1 MYTLE
6 ALRSNIAR
14 IISEITET
22 TISIDEIVSP
32 PKPEM
37 GDFAFG
43 CFKLAKERSKNPA
56 ELAKEIA
63 GKIKSGGDVI
73 ESVSALGPYINFTL
87 NTPLLA
93 HRVLHEILERGDEYG
108 TSTMGGNKEIMLEYA
123 NLNSHKEFHVG
134 HLRNIL
140 YGLSVDR
147 ILDFS
152 GHKSIPVS
160 YINDMGVNVSK
171 CIWLLV
177 RQASAKIEQKSP
189 ELKKGEKAKPFVAM
203 PENIWASHVIANL
216 TLEWARQIIE
226 SVDPIDRTGKYLGN
240 IYAESTKVLAENE
253 DFKQEV
259 SYIQAKLEAGDQ
271 AWKLLWQETRRW
283 SLQELYRYLQDFG
296 VILKRQYL
304 ESEFIEQSK
313 EIVDRLIKDG
323 LAIESEGAIIIDLDA
338 YPDPEIQQQKL
349 GVFML
354 RKSDGN
360 MLYATKDI
368 PLAEKK
374 LEEYPKMHESL
385 LVVDARQAHYFK
397 QLFAVLKIMG
407 YKIPLKHLSF
417 EFVTLPEGAMSS
429 RKGTVITLQDFIA
442 RAIELATK
450 EIMSRHKDW
459 NQGKV
464 DHTAWCIAM
473 GGIVF
478 TILKQDP
485 EKIIT
490 FEMEKALAFEGDTG
504 PYVQYSITRLNSILE
519 KAKVNN
525 VSDLKGDANFCREQ
539 AEKNLILTIAR
550 LPEVVERSATE
561 YKPSILA
568 HWCLDASVAINAF
581 YRDMPVMDAPPEV
594 RDARLRL
601 VAASKIA
608 LQNGLR
614 LLAIPVPDAM

>member
-14 IISEITET
+14 MISDITET
-22 TISIDEIVSP
+22 MVSADEIASP

-43 CFKLAKERSKNPA
+43 CFKLAKERGKNPA

-93 HRVLHEILERGDEYG
+93 HRVLHEVLERGDKYG
-108 TSTMGGNKEIMLEYA
+108 VSVIGAGKEIMLEYA

-140 YGLSVDR
+140 YGLSIDR

-177 RQASAKIEQKSP
+177 RQTSAKIEQQPP
-189 ELKKGEKAKPFVAM
+189 EVKKGEKAKPFVAM

-226 SVDPIDRTGKYLGN
+226 SVDLSDRTGKYLGN

-259 SYIQAKLEAGDQ
+259 SYIQAKLEAGDP

-296 VILKRQYL
+296 VVLKRQYL
-304 ESEFIEQSK
+304 ESEFLEQSK

-385 LVVDARQAHYFK
+385 LVVDARQSHYFK

-442 RAIELATK
+442 RAIELAK
-450 EIMSRHKDW
+450 NEIISRHKDW

-490 FEMEKALAFEGDTG
+490 FEMEKALSFEGDTG

-519 KAKVNN
+519 KAKITSL
-525 VSDLKGDANFCREQ
+525 SDLKGDAEFCVES
-539 AEKNLILTIAR
+539 AEKRLILALAR
-550 LPEVVERSATE
+550 LPEAVERSAVE

-568 HWCLDASVAINAF
+568 HWCLDTASAVNAF

-594 RDARLRL
+594 RAARLRL
-601 VAASKIA
+601 VAAAKLS

>member
-6 ALRSNIAR
+6 ALRFNIAR

-22 TISIDEIVSP
+22 IVHADEITVP
-32 PKPEM
+32 PKSEM

-43 CFKLAKERSKNPA
+43 CFKLAKEQGKNPA
-56 ELAKEIA
+56 ELAKDIA
-63 GKIKSGGDVI
+63 SKIKSKGDII
-73 ESVSALGPYINFTL
+73 ENASALGSYINFTL

-93 HRVLHEILERGDEYG
+93 HRVLHEVLESGDKYG
-108 TSTMGGNKEIMLEYA
+108 QSMIGSNKEIMLEYA

-140 YGLSVDR
+140 YGLSIDR

-152 GHKSIPVS
+152 GYKSIPVS

-177 RQASAKIEQKSP
+177 RKASSKIEQKTP
-189 ELKKGEKAKPFVAM
+189 EVKKGEKIKPFIPM
-203 PENIWASHVIANL
+203 PENIWASHIIANL
-216 TLEWARQIIE
+216 TLEWAHQIIE
-226 SVDPIDRTGKYLGN
+226 SVDPSNRTGKYLGN
-240 IYAESTKVLAENE
+240 IYAESTKVLEENE
-253 DFKQEV
+253 DFKKEV
-259 SYIQAKLEAGDQ
+259 SYIQAKLEADDS
-271 AWKLLWQETRRW
+271 AWKFLWQETRRW

-313 EIVDRLIKDG
+313 EIVNRLIAEDI
-323 LAIESEGAIIIDLDA
+323 AIESEGAIIIDLDA

-374 LEEYPKMHESL
+374 LEEYPNMHESL
-385 LVVDARQAHYFK
+385 LVVDARQSHYFK

-442 RAIELATK
+442 RAIELAK
-450 EIMSRHKDW
+450 IEIISRHKNW
-459 NQGKV
+459 NQGKI

-473 GGIVF
+473 GGIIF
-478 TILKQDP
+478 TMLKQDP
-485 EKIIT
+485 DKIIT
-490 FEMEKALAFEGDTG
+490 FEMHKALSFEGDTG

-519 KAKVNN
+519 KSKIKSL
-525 VSDLKGDANFCREQ
+525 SDIKGDANFCREQ
-539 AEKNLILTIAR
+539 SEKNLIMAIAR
-550 LPEVVERSATE
+550 FPEAVERASLE

-568 HWCLDASVAINAF
+568 RWCLDTASAVNIF
-581 YRDMPVMDAPPEV
+581 YRDVPVIDAPPEE
-594 RDARLRL
+594 RNIRLKL
-601 VAASKIA
+601 VIAAKIA
-608 LQNGLR
+608 LQNSLK
-614 LLAIPVPDAM
+614 LLAIPMPDAM